1 MDGWMLTEAERSSI
15 NPSASTPLAIPHSE
29 ISRLMSDGAAGMP
42 SSDLLLWQSESI
54 FSLAVA

>member
-1 MDGWMLTEAERSSI
+1 MLTEAERSGI
-15 NPSASTPLAIPHSE
+15 NPGASTPLAIPHSE